1 MCITFFYISPDP
13 SHQIKF
19 FVAFNREENVRR
31 PTHPLD
37 EFSEDPNI
45 IGGRDLKQKGTWL
58 GFNKKTYNIAFLTNY
73 FIPTFIR
80 DSAINYKSRGNIIGD
95 FLRTDFYKQSF
106 ENKNEIIEYLNQI
119 KKEKHMYPPFNL
131 VLGNI
136 KLMKFYYFGNY
147 HQYDDYLIIGSGLY
161 SMCNFNLFFEKM
173 NDREKAGVKFLEAM
187 ISEGKKDCLDEI
199 SNLMMGKIS
208 GNETK
213 VFKNFP
219 FLTTLTT
226 SVLLIDQEDN
236 GVFQEITY
244 VYRFPMLARIFA
256 LWPIDFKKK
265 MVKIKQDENMK
276 KSKEM

>member
-1 MCITFFYISPDP
+1 MCITFFYISAD
-13 SHQIKF
+13 SSSQIKF

-31 PTHPLD
+31 PTQPLD

-45 IGGRDLKQKGTWL
+45 LGGRDLKQKGTWL

-95 FLRTDFYKQSF
+95 FLKSDFYKQGF
-106 ENKNEIIEYLNQI
+106 ENKAEIIDYLNKI
-119 KKEKHMYPPFNL
+119 KTDKMFYPPFNL

-147 HQYDDYLIIGSGLY
+147 HRYEDFLIIGSGLH
-161 SMCNFNLFFEKM
+161 SMCNFNLFFE
-173 NDREKAGVKFLEAM
+173 NENQREKSGVKCLEKILAT
-187 ISEGKKDCLDEI
+187 GKKDCVDEI
-199 SNLMMGKIS
+199 SNVMMGNVK
-208 GNETK
+208 EKTK

-226 SVLLIDQEDN
+226 SVIIIDQEN
-236 GVFQEITY
+236 KGVFQEITY

-256 LWPIDFKKK
+256 LGFIDYKKK
-265 MVKIKQDENMK
+265 TKQIKQEEK
-276 KSKEM
+276 LLKEKN